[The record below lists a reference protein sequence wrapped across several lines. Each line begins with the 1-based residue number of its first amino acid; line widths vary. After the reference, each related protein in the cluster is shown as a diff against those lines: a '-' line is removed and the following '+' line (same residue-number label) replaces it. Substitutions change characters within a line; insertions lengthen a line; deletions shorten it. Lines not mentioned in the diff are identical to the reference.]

1 MGHLWGAFAAVFIG
15 QRTAEGGEGKAEG
28 GDTASQGGGSEEEGG
43 GEGAEGEGAEG
54 EAGEGREGEGGE
66 AAAQG
71 GAAQGAAG
79 GSGVSAG
86 PELPAVV
93 WFLLSPLQE
102 PDCRGAVGFWPLFF
116 LWDCRLC
123 LAVVPGLLEVLVV
136 DTLVLSEFRPQFSNW
151 AVASV
156 DNHCVL

>member
-86 PELPAVV
+86 PRLPQWSDSFCLPCRSRTAEGQLASGLCSSCRTAGSVWQ
-93 WFLLSPLQE
+93 WFLG
-102 PDCRGAVGFWPLFF
+102 CWRFWL
-116 LWDCRLC
+116 
-123 LAVVPGLLEVLVV
+123 
-136 DTLVLSEFRPQFSNW
+136 
-151 AVASV
+151 
-156 DNHCVL
+156 

>member
-86 PELPAVV
+86 PEAPRSGLTPSVSPAGAGLQRGS
-93 WFLLSPLQE
+93 WLL
-102 PDCRGAVGFWPLFF
+102 
-116 LWDCRLC
+116 
-123 LAVVPGLLEVLVV
+123 
-136 DTLVLSEFRPQFSNW
+136 
-151 AVASV
+151 ASV
-156 DNHCVL
+156 LPVGLQALSGSGSWAAGGFGCRHSGPIRISSSVF